1 MDLLIRPVILCGGSG
16 TRLWPL
22 SRTFHPKQFIEL
34 APGSTLFGQTVK
46 RARGLPGAGK
56 PIVVCNENH
65 RFFAAGILQELGV
78 AADILLE
85 PVARNTAPAIALA
98 ALAAQERDEDP
109 VLFVMPSDHV
119 IEPAG
124 ALNPAVEKAVGA
136 AEKGSFVT
144 FGVAPTRPETGY
156 GYIQRGAEIRPGVFR
171 VDRFVEKPRLEE
183 AQRLVT
189 DERYTWNS
197 GMFLFR
203 VSTFLDEL
211 RRCAPAIHDACG
223 RAWSVRSR
231 DLDFTR
237 VDKESFAGSPPDS
250 IDYAVMERTR
260 EACVVPLTADWNDLG
275 SWKAF
280 YENSARDPQGNARV
294 GDVLTIDSENCYLHA
309 THRLVASLG
318 VKDLVVVETAD
329 AVLVAD
335 WSRTQDVK
343 KLIERLNNAGRSEA
357 DTHVKVYRPWGAY
370 ESLSSGDRFQV
381 KRIVVNPGKVL
392 SLQFHHHRAEHWVV
406 VRGTAKITVGDEVR
420 LLGEDQSTYIP
431 LGAVHRMENPGRIPL
446 EIIEVQTG
454 AYLGEDDIVRL
465 EDSYGRTGERPVEVL
480 KKQKGV

>member
-1 MDLLIRPVILCGGSG
+1 VIRPVILCGGSG

-34 APGSTLFGQTVK
+34 KSGTLFGQTVK
-46 RARGLPGAGK
+46 RAAGIPGAGK

-65 RFFAAGILQELGV
+65 RFFAAGILHELGV

-85 PVARNTAPAIALA
+85 PLARNTAPAIALA
-98 ALAAQERDEDP
+98 AMAAREAGEDP
-109 VLFVMPSDHV
+109 LLLVLPSDHV
-119 IEPAG
+119 IAPDA
-124 ALNPAVEKAVGA
+124 ALHAAVTVASGA
-136 AEKGSFVT
+136 AGNGSLVT

-156 GYIQRGAEIRPGVFR
+156 GYIRQGAEAGPGVFR
-171 VDRFVEKPRLEE
+171 VERFVEKPGRVE
-183 AQRLVT
+183 AETLLA
-189 DERYTWNS
+189 DGGCTWNS

-203 VSTFLDEL
+203 ASTFLNEL
-211 RRCAPAIHDACG
+211 TRHASAIHDACSKGWAG
-223 RAWSVRSR
+223 RSH

-237 VDKESFAGSPPDS
+237 IEKEAFAASPSDS
-250 IDYAVMERTR
+250 IDYAVMERTQA
-260 EACVVPLTADWNDLG
+260 ACVVPLTADWNDLG

-280 YENSARDPQGNARV
+280 HEVSPRDEKGNARV
-294 GDVLTIDSENCYLHA
+294 GDVVTLDAENCYLHS
-309 THRLVASLG
+309 THRLVAALG

-335 WSRTQDVK
+335 WSRSQEVK
-343 KLIERLNNAGRSEA
+343 QLLADIAKAGRSEA
-357 DTHVKVYRPWGAY
+357 DTHLKVYRPWGSY
-370 ESLSSGDRFQV
+370 ESLSVGDRFQV

-406 VRGTAKITVGDEVR
+406 VRGTARISVGDEVR

-431 LGAVHRMENPGRIPL
+431 LGAVHRLENPGRIPL

-465 EDSYGRTGERPVEVL
+465 EDSYGRKGELPVEVL
-480 KKQKGV
+480 KGKNGKNA